1 MDIKLSEW
9 IKSVDKELQSDVI
22 PIVKRTLISIKEQTI
37 KLVEE
42 RGYAYD
48 MMGNKIVRD

>member
-1 MDIKLSEW
+1 MDIKLSKW
-9 IKSVDKELQSDVI
+9 IKGVDKELKSDAI
-22 PIVKRTLISIKEQTI
+22 PMAKRTLISIREQTI

-48 MMGNKIVRD
+48 MMGDKIIRD

>member
-1 MDIKLSEW
+1 MEIKLSEW
-9 IKSVDKELQSDVI
+9 IESVDREMKSDAM

-48 MMGNKIVRD
+48 MMGDKIVRD